1 MSANAS
7 YQASKQQKE
16 KMVTTLSILGCLLVA
31 CFGAQ
36 LSRHLSPRLT
46 EAQTYFL

>member
-16 KMVTTLSILGCLLVA
+16 KMVTTLSILGLLVA

-36 LSRHLSPRLT
+36 LSRHPSPGLT
-46 EAQTYFL
+46 EAQTCFL